1 MVNAGSKSYRHR
13 SAKIDSS
20 DFLSKILCIWWAC
33 TRFRIN
39 ALDWLYTICPARI
52 ELNLSQTFYTIDSLS
67 VTPSD
72 LDEDPSEPAT
82 LVSERPMSVSGRL
95 FSASDVS
102 LWPTNLICVVVRRV
116 NVSFENDR
124 PAATRAI
131 IRLGE
136 MH

>member
-1 MVNAGSKSYRHR
+1 MVEAVVIEAITHLGTDILPSI
-13 SAKIDSS
+13 ID
-20 DFLSKILCIWWAC
+20 
-33 TRFRIN
+33 IN
-39 ALDWLYTICPARI
+39 VQVNCPP
-52 ELNLSQTFYTIDSLS
+52 SQTFYTIDSLS

-82 LVSERPMSVSGRL
+82 LVSERPLSVSGLL
-95 FSASDVS
+95 FAASDLS
-102 LWPTNLICVVVRRV
+102 LEWPRLLTNPTCVVVRRV
-116 NVSFENDR
+116 NVSFENDC